1 MDTKKSNTSKNVC
14 DLLSKLTL
22 VHDYCFT
29 SEKKEKAK
37 KLGDEILKKMEESR
51 DTKEAYKLYVKGFV
65 ELMTYGD
72 ISSAERMLS
81 KALKLDPSN
90 VDAWNTLGTVFWK
103 KGDLVQAKRCFEGG
117 NERQNNKV
125 SQREMS
131 MLIRDSRMVKSQ
143 GKATQMELAKR
154 RIDNIKESIELA
166 KSAVSLDVKDSRS
179 WYYVGNAYL
188 TQFFDVSK
196 SIEDLERALR
206 AYVYSYC
213 VPSLGKSITSIYIY
227 QPKQIPR
234 LGEMWRGREKS
245 GSTLQSWKRVEIH
258 GTIRRCSKKL
268 HSCK

>member
-1 MDTKKSNTSKNVC
+1 MDTKKSNTTKNVC

-22 VHDYCFT
+22 VHDYDFT
-29 SEKKEKAK
+29 SEKKKKAK
-37 KLGDEILKKMEESR
+37 KLGNEILKKMEESN
-51 DTKEAYKLYVKGFV
+51 DAKEAYKLYVKGFV

-117 NERQNNKV
+117 NERRNNKV

-143 GKATQMELAKR
+143 GMATQMELAKR
-154 RIDNIKESIELA
+154 RVDNIKESIELA

-206 AYVYSYC
+206 AYVYSRVAHWENQFC
-213 VPSLGKSITSIYIY
+213 MLTISTQTDTTPRRNVEREREIRIYIT
-227 QPKQIPR
+227 I
-234 LGEMWRGREKS
+234 
-245 GSTLQSWKRVEIH
+245 VE
-258 GTIRRCSKKL
+258 TC
-268 HSCK
+268 